1 MRTRILI
8 ALFLF
13 CMISNQLIACDCRD
27 SKDLKEIQNREFT
40 NSKYIFI
47 GEILK
52 IDTKK
57 HIFEV
62 KVSESFKG
70 AKNGKVYR
78 GVYNKLCGPIINEF
92 GKWLIY
98 ATSNSCNYIK
108 VNVCGLTRS
117 FKNPEHTISVTKPP
131 KPLPSNASKSQIDKE
146 TISWKERAKADLAK
160 EIADLRKNAIKNHNH
175 QQL

>member
-8 ALFLF
+8 AFFLF
-13 CMISNQLIACDCRD
+13 CLISNQSIACDCRD

-47 GEILK
+47 GEISK

-57 HIFEV
+57 HTFEV
-62 KVSESFKG
+62 KVIESFKG
-70 AKNGKVYR
+70 VKNGKVYR
-78 GVYNKLCGPIINEF
+78 GVYDKLCGPIINEV

-98 ATSNSCNYIK
+98 GTSYSDNAIK

-117 FKNPEHTISVTKPP
+117 FKNPGHIISATKPP
-131 KPLPSNASKSQIDKE
+131 KPLPSKASKSQIEKE
-146 TISWKERAKADLAK
+146 TIAWKERAKAGLAK
-160 EIADLRKNAIKNHNH
+160 EIAVLRKRCN
-175 QQL
+175 